1 MRACVRVKRRVSR
14 ATCYGTTCYTRPAII
29 SVALRVLNAAVVRGA
44 AAAGGAA
51 DSAGSRMAAA
61 FRALCTVGRTD
72 A

>member
-1 MRACVRVKRRVSR
+1 MLRHDVLHKA
-14 ATCYGTTCYTRPAII
+14 AII